1 MFIFATYYVLTKKVT
16 IMKKLFLMMVMTAM
30 SSMAFAYDFPVDAN
44 GNCVVKKEIPT
55 SKSEADAYLAAKS
68 WLNSQG
74 FTQMNANNDIP
85 NKSFSYNLTL
95 NTKNSYNP
103 FAGQFVENLVFTISF
118 STQGGVSTVK
128 IENIQIQ
135 EIYGGFGVSNKIN
148 PITMK
153 INELEAAK
161 KAVAEAEANESL
173 SKRDKKK
180 IKKDNEDT
188 IEDNTETLEKAS
200 DELNKRLE
208 ALATLLK

>member
-1 MFIFATYYVLTKKVT
+1 
-16 IMKKLFLMMVMTAM
+16 MVMTAM

-55 SKSEADAYLAAKS
+55 SKSEADAYMAAKS

-74 FTQMNANNDIP
+74 FTQMNANNDIT

-95 NTKNSYNP
+95 NTKNAYNP
-103 FAGQFVENLVFTISF
+103 FAGQFIENLVFTMSF
-118 STQGGVSTVK
+118 STQGGVSIIK

-135 EIYGGFGVSNKIN
+135 EIYGGYGTSNKIN
-148 PITMK
+148 PITVK

-161 KAVAEAEANESL
+161 KALADADANESL
-173 SKRDKKK
+173 SKKDKKK
-180 IKKDNEDT
+180 IKKDNEG
-188 IEDNTETLEKAS
+188 IVKDNTETLDKAS

-208 ALATLLK
+208 ALAALLK